1 MRFYVVTSRQDAINL
16 KGYLSELVSGVVVS
30 GDRLEVQLVV
40 EAVQVDRRKA
50 VSIGLLV
57 NEPATNLVLQ
67 VSNTGSTIPEHI
79 DLNAAESLGLQLI
92 TGLVEQLGG
101 SIEFRRRVNP
111 CFEITFPT

>member
-16 KGYLSELVSGVVVS
+16 KGYLSELVSGVLS
-30 GDRLEVQLVV
+30 P
-40 EAVQVDRRKA
+40 

-67 VSNTGSTIPEHI
+67 VANTGSTIPEHI

-101 SIEFRRRVNP
+101 SIELRRRENP